1 MKTLL
6 YATDLTSRADRAL
19 ERACRIALRQ
29 RAKLHIVYVATS
41 SAEDL
46 AARNK
51 ELDDQIKEQLI
62 EIAGPDAA
70 LPDYVI
76 HADIGDPVR
85 MIVAKIAELDPD
97 LAVLGQSDDVAATEV
112 FQGTSTDQIVSKT
125 NHPVLVVRRPVFG
138 DYRKAIVAFDHSLG
152 ARRAFEY
159 AMQLAPENQMT
170 IAKVIPDIAETPDA
184 LRNAHDMVAGHI
196 DAIIQQHADE
206 TGAWAKPDIHL
217 LRGRITAALHAAVL
231 AEAPDLVALGR
242 AQHTG
247 LKVYVLGSTASY
259 LLGHLTCD
267 VLIL

>member
-19 ERACRIALRQ
+19 ERACRIAIRQ

-97 LAVLGQSDDVAATEV
+97 LAVLGQSDDVAATRAPRPIRSCQKRTIP
-112 FQGTSTDQIVSKT
+112 FWVSD
-125 NHPVLVVRRPVFG
+125 VRFLATTA
-138 DYRKAIVAFDHSLG
+138 K
-152 ARRAFEY
+152 
-159 AMQLAPENQMT
+159 QLWLL
-170 IAKVIPDIAETPDA
+170 IIRWVPDA
-184 LRNAHDMVAGHI
+184 PLNT
-196 DAIIQQHADE
+196 QCS
-206 TGAWAKPDIHL
+206 
-217 LRGRITAALHAAVL
+217 LH
-231 AEAPDLVALGR
+231 PKTR
-242 AQHTG
+242 
-247 LKVYVLGSTASY
+247 
-259 LLGHLTCD
+259 
-267 VLIL
+267 